1 MNQDRLSSAA
11 ESVDKIG
18 TRKRNGMSFLGF
30 PRSHLLTSVKFIWTL
45 DFFIKKKHLD
55 SGLRSTDR
63 LDGTRAE
70 QFTDTGRKSC
80 QHSAVSFNKTDLF
93 LDGVTKQTYQP
104 KQIPVKLKKNIDMAS
119 VYLIL

>member
-30 PRSHLLTSVKFIWTL
+30 PRSHPAYQREVHLDSGLFLL
-45 DFFIKKKHLD
+45 KKKHLD
-55 SGLRSTDR
+55 SGLRSTHR

-70 QFTDTGRKSC
+70 QFTDTGRKSW
-80 QHSAVSFNKTDLF
+80 QHSAATFNKTYLL

-104 KQIPVKLKKNIDMAS
+104 KQIPVKFKKKH
-119 VYLIL
+119 